1 MLKVGIFGAT
11 GYTGAELV
19 RILVRHSHIKIN
31 YLSTNQYIGKKF
43 SEVFPAYR
51 NILDIHCSELK
62 TDDIDIDVAF
72 TALPHHEA
80 YKVVKPLLDRGIKVI
95 DLSADF
101 RLKDY
106 ERYKE
111 WYGEHPYF
119 GLTKDAVYGLPELFR
134 EEIKKTKLVAN
145 PGCYP
150 TSAILPLF
158 PLLKENVIHAEG
170 VIVDSKSGVTGA
182 GRGLS
187 LKTHFCEVYGGFKAY
202 NVTKHRHQPE
212 IEEVLSLSG
221 EKVSVLFTPHLLP
234 IKRGILTT
242 AYGHLKSEIDDAV
255 VFEIYNKYYGSE
267 KFVRIFDEEL
277 PSIEGVVG
285 SNYCDI
291 GFRIDRK
298 TELIITVS
306 AIDNLTKGASGQAV
320 QNMNI
325 MCGFPEGEALDLPP
339 LFP

>member
-19 RILVRHSHIKIN
+19 RILVRHSHVKIT
-31 YLSTNQYIGKKF
+31 YLSTHQYVGKKF
-43 SEVFPAYR
+43 SDVFPAYKH
-51 NILDIHCSELK
+51 ILDLECSELS
-62 TDDIDIDVAF
+62 TDVDLDIAF

-80 YKVVKPLLDRGIKVI
+80 YKVVKPLLEKGIKVV

-106 ERYKE
+106 ERYKT

-119 GLTKDAVYGLPELFR
+119 DLTKEAVYGLPELFR
-134 EEIKKTKLVAN
+134 EKIKNAKLVAN

-150 TSAILPLF
+150 TSAILPLY
-158 PLLKENVIHAEG
+158 PLLKESLIAKES
-170 VIVDSKSGVTGA
+170 IIIDSKSGVTGA

-187 LKTHFCEVYGGFKAY
+187 LKTHFCEVFGGFKAY

-212 IEEVLSLSG
+212 IEEVLSLANDG
-221 EKVSVLFTPHLLP
+221 VSVLFTPHLLP
-234 IKRGILTT
+234 VKRGILTT
-242 AYGHLKSEIDDAV
+242 TYSRLKKV
-255 VFEIYNKYYGSE
+255 VSTNDVTEIYESYFGKERFIRLFN
-267 KFVRIFDEEL
+267 DEL
-277 PSIEGVVG
+277 PSIEGVCG
-285 SNYCDI
+285 SNFCDI
-291 GFRIDRK
+291 GFRIDSR
-298 TELIITVS
+298 TNLIVTIS

-325 MCGFPEGEALDLPP
+325 IFGLPEGEGLDLPP

>member
-31 YLSTNQYIGKKF
+31 YLSSNQYVGKKF
-43 SEVFPAYR
+43 SEVFPAYAGV
-51 NILDIHCSELK
+51 LDLNCSELK
-62 TDDIDIDVAF
+62 TEGLDIDVAF

-80 YKVVKPLLDRGIKVI
+80 YKVVKPLLESGKKVI

-106 ERYKE
+106 ERYKN

-119 GLTKDAVYGLPELFR
+119 DLTKEAVYGLPEIFR
-134 EEIKKTKLVAN
+134 ENIKKARLVAN

-150 TSAILPLF
+150 TSSVIPLF
-158 PLLKENVIHAEG
+158 PLLKEGLVESKGI
-170 VIVDSKSGVTGA
+170 IIDSKSGVTGA
-182 GRGLS
+182 GRSLS

-212 IEEVLSLSG
+212 IEEVLAVAEG
-221 EKVSVLFTPHLLP
+221 GVSVLFTPHLLP

-242 AYGHLKSEIDDAV
+242 TYSRLKIDISEDRIY
-255 VFEIYNKYYGSE
+255 EIYNKYYGSE
-267 KFVRIFDEEL
+267 RFIRIFREEL
-277 PSIEGVVG
+277 PSVEGVVA

-291 GFRIDRK
+291 GVRVDKR
-298 TELIITVS
+298 TGLVITIS

-325 MCGFPEGEALDLPP
+325 MCGFPEEEAL
-339 LFP
+339 LFPPVFP